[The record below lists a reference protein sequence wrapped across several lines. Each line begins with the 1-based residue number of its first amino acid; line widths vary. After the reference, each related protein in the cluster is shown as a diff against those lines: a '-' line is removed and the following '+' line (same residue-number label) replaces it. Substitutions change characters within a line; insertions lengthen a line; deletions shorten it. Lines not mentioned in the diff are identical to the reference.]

1 MCIAITRLHFLEE
14 MLVIKQFV
22 HTFAVVVF
30 KIMGVEDTRFV
41 EKANFRVG
49 KINLNLS
56 ACDVAWNPTD
66 GTVLSKFFR
75 YTCIWFVANM
85 W

>member
-14 MLVIKQFV
+14 MLVIKQFF

-66 GTVLSKFFR
+66 GTVLSKFFDIHV
-75 YTCIWFVANM
+75 YGL
-85 W
+85 